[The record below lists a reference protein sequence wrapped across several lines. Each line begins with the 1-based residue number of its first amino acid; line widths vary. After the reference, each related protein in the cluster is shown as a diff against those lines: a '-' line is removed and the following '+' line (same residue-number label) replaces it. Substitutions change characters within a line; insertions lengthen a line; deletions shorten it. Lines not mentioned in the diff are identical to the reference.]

1 MERTVGRCLYVLSLA
16 LLLPTAAF
24 AQASITGVV
33 KDASGA
39 VLPGVT
45 VEASSP
51 ALIEKA
57 RSVVTDGSGQY
68 RIVTLPPG
76 IYTVTFSLSGFS
88 TVRREGIELRG
99 TFTAA
104 VDADLRVG
112 SVSETVTVTGETP
125 LVDIQSATQQ
135 RVLGSEVVDAIP
147 TSRMPSSLVELIPG
161 ITVTQGAGNW
171 YGLGAHD
178 VGGSVGDIVGIFA
191 IHGGTFQDSR
201 MMINGLS
208 TGWGNEAFETGYTP
222 NMSAIQETVVD
233 TAASVEN
240 EVGGVRTNIIP
251 KDGGNVFAGTIYG
264 SYTNEHLAS
273 NNVDADL
280 RSRGLPFANS
290 VKVNG
295 DFNPGFGGPI
305 KRDKVWFYAAARYLR
320 ADNYVAGIYVDATQ
334 DDPNVWA
341 YTPDLSRKAI
351 NNGTWKDGEGRVTW
365 QANRL
370 HKFAFSW
377 SQQTSCKCPS
387 LISATQVGGTENRWG
402 HPQRIIT
409 GDWVAPVTSR
419 LLLDASIL
427 HQINKWGFFHRDT
440 SPSTLIGFLEQSN
453 GMNVKTRP
461 TDYRDATNE
470 TLRYRFAVSYVTGAH
485 AFKTGIVNSWAMAD
499 YNQYAIQ
506 PIRYRLNRGVPNQVI
521 LRVRPYH
528 DLWTLDAEPGIYAQD
543 RWTVDRL
550 TLNLGVRYD
559 YKRSHFPEQ
568 TIGDPK
574 NPYGA
579 SPFVPVPF
587 VIPKTEQLR
596 WQDITPKMAAAFD
609 VFGDGRT
616 AVKVSLNKYL
626 DGTQVDGIGNP
637 VAGNLVLETTR
648 SWTDGNQNFK
658 PECDLLAPAGNGEC
672 GPLANPNFGKV
683 SGGAGQWDPRL
694 LRGWGVRGFNWEF
707 STSVQRQ
714 IVPRLSM
721 DVGYFRR
728 WYGNLTTTDDRA
740 LTPAD
745 FDTFSIPAP
754 ADSRLPD
761 GGNYTVGGIRDLKLA
776 SFGRPSDNRITFAK
790 EYGTYIRHWNGVDV
804 SVNARVREGVL
815 LQGGLSTGRTSTDNC
830 DLVEKL
836 PELAPA
842 TPLGFCHIDTKFL
855 TQVKFLGSYTIPR
868 VEVQVSGSMQSVPGP
883 EVQANFVAS
892 TALAAQSLGRPL
904 AGGAPNV
911 TVNIV
916 KPGTMYGER
925 LNQVDL
931 RFAKVVRFSTRRIS
945 LNVDLYNALNGNA
958 VLQQSNTYGNWLQP
972 QGILVGRSVKFST
985 QYNF

>member
-1 MERTVGRCLYVLSLA
+1 MDRMAARLVLAFLVSL
-16 LLLPTAAF
+16 LIPSAAF

-33 KDASGA
+33 RDPSGA

-57 RSVVTDGSGQY
+57 RSVVTDGGGQY

-76 IYTVTFSLSGFS
+76 IYAVTFTMSGFS
-88 TVRREGIELRG
+88 SVRREGIELRG

-104 VDADLRVG
+104 VDAELRVG
-112 SVSETVTVTGETP
+112 SVTETVTVTAETP
-125 LVDIQSATQQ
+125 LVDVQSATQQ

-201 MMINGLS
+201 MTINGLS
-208 TGWGNEAFETGYTP
+208 TGWGNEAFETGFTP

-264 SYTNEHLAS
+264 SYTNEHLTS

-290 VKVNG
+290 VRMNG
-295 DFNPGFGGPI
+295 DFNPGVGGPI
-305 KRDKVWFYAAARYLR
+305 KRDKVWFYAAGRYLR
-320 ADNYVAGIYVDATQ
+320 ADNYVAGIYVDTTQ

-341 YTPDLSRKAI
+341 YTPDLTRKAI
-351 NNGTWKDGEGRVTW
+351 NYGTWKDGQGRVTW
-365 QANRL
+365 QASTM
-370 HKFAFSW
+370 HKLAFSW
-377 SQQTSCKCPS
+377 SEQTSCKCPS
-387 LISATQVGGTENRWG
+387 LISPTQIGGTENRWG

-409 GDWVAPVTSR
+409 GDWTAPLTSR
-419 LLLDASIL
+419 LLVDASML
-427 HQINKWGFFHRDT
+427 HQVNKWGFFPRDS
-440 SPSTLIGFLEQSN
+440 SPSSLIGFLEQSN
-453 GMNVKTRP
+453 GMNLKTRP
-461 TDYRDATNE
+461 ADYRDATNK

-485 AFKTGIVNSWAMAD
+485 AFKTGVVNSWAMAD
-499 YNQYAIQ
+499 YNQFAIQ

-543 RWTVDRL
+543 RWTLQRL

-568 TIGDPK
+568 TIGDPG
-574 NPYGA
+574 NPYGGTR
-579 SPFVPVPF
+579 FVPVPF
-587 VIPKTEQLR
+587 VIAKTDQLR
-596 WQDITPKMAAAFD
+596 WHDITPKMAAAYD
-609 VFGDGRT
+609 LFGDGKT

-637 VAGNLVLETTR
+637 VAGNLVLETNR
-648 SWTDGNQNFK
+648 SWGDTNQNFR
-658 PECDLLAPAGNGEC
+658 PDCDLLATGTSGEC
-672 GPLANPNFGKV
+672 GPMANPNFGKV
-683 SGGAGQWDPRL
+683 TGGAGQWDPRL
-694 LRGWGVRGFNWEF
+694 LRGWGARGFNWEF

-714 IVPRLSM
+714 IVNRISA

-745 FDTFSIPAP
+745 FDTFSITAP
-754 ADSRLPD
+754 SDSRLPG
-761 GGNYTVGGIRDLKLA
+761 GGNYSVGGLRDLKPT
-776 SFGRPSDNRITFAK
+776 SFGRPTDNRITFAK
-790 EYGTYIRHWNGVDV
+790 EFGRSVRHWNGVDV
-804 SVNARVREGVL
+804 SVNARVREGVI
-815 LQGGLSTGRTSTDNC
+815 LQGGMSTGRTSTDNC
-830 DLVEKL
+830 DLVERL
-836 PELAPA
+836 PELSP
-842 TPLGFCHIDTKFL
+842 TVPLGYCHMDTKFL
-855 TQVKFLGSYTIPR
+855 TQVKFLGSYTLPR
-868 VEVQVSGSMQSVPGP
+868 VDVQVSGSMQSVPGP
-883 EVQANFVAS
+883 EVQANYVA
-892 TALAAQSLGRPL
+892 TNAAIQPSLGRVL
-904 AGGAPNV
+904 SGGSQNI

-916 KPGTMYGER
+916 EPGTMYGER

-931 RFAKVVRFSTRRIS
+931 RFAKILRFGTRRTAF
-945 LNVDLYNALNGNA
+945 NVDLYNALNGNA
-958 VLQQSNTYGNWLQP
+958 VLLQSNTYGNWQQP
-972 QGILVGRSVKFST
+972 QGVLVGRSVKFSV

>member
-1 MERTVGRCLYVLSLA
+1 MDRVAARCVCA
-16 LLLPTAAF
+16 LLAVLMPSAAF

-76 IYTVTFSLSGFS
+76 VYAVTFTLSGFS

-112 SVSETVTVTGETP
+112 AVTETVTVTGETP
-125 LVDIQSATQQ
+125 LVDVQSATQQ

-201 MMINGLS
+201 MTINGLS

-251 KDGGNVFAGTIYG
+251 KDGGNVFAGTVFG
-264 SYTNEHLAS
+264 SFTNEHLTT
-273 NNVDADL
+273 NNIDDDL
-280 RSRGLPFANS
+280 RSRGLPHANS
-290 VKVNG
+290 VKSNG

-305 KRDKVWFYAAARYLR
+305 RRDKVWFYAAARYLR
-320 ADNYVAGIYVDATQ
+320 ADNYVAGMYVDTTQ
-334 DDPNVWA
+334 DDPNVFA
-341 YTPDLSRKAI
+341 YTPDQSRKAVNSGI
-351 NNGTWKDGEGRVTW
+351 WKDGQGRVTW
-365 QANRL
+365 QATRL

-377 SQQTSCKCPS
+377 TQQTSCKCPS
-387 LISATQVGGTENRWG
+387 LISATQAGGTENRWG
-402 HPQRIIT
+402 RPQRVIT
-409 GDWVAPVTSR
+409 GDWTAPVTSR
-419 LLLDASIL
+419 LLVDASIL
-427 HQINKWGFFHRDT
+427 HQINKWGFFPRD
-440 SPSTLIGFLEQSN
+440 SMPSNIIGFIEQSN
-453 GMNVKTRP
+453 GMNVKTRGG
-461 TDYRDATNE
+461 DYRDATNE
-470 TLRYRFAVSYVTGAH
+470 TLRYRFAVSYVTGTH
-485 AFKTGIVNSWAMAD
+485 AFKTGVVNSWAMAD

-506 PIRYRLNRGVPNQVI
+506 PIRYRLNRGIANQVI

-543 RWTVDRL
+543 RWTLDRL

-574 NPYGA
+574 DPYGSA
-579 SPFVPVPF
+579 RFVPIPF
-587 VIPKTEQLR
+587 VIPRTDQLR
-596 WQDITPKMAAAFD
+596 WHDLTPKMAAAYD
-609 VFGDGRT
+609 LFGNGRT

-637 VAGNLVLETTR
+637 VAGNLVLETNR
-648 SWTDGNQNFK
+648 AWGDANANWR
-658 PECDLLAPAGNGEC
+658 PDCDLLAPAANGEC

-683 SGGAGQWDPRL
+683 TGGAGQWDPKL
-694 LRGWGVRGFNWEF
+694 LHGWGVRGFNWEF

-714 IVPRLSM
+714 IVRGISI
-721 DVGYFRR
+721 DAGYFRR

-740 LTPAD
+740 LAPAD
-745 FDTFSIPAP
+745 FDTFNVFAP
-754 ADSRLPD
+754 SDSRLPD
-761 GGNYTVGGIRDLKLA
+761 GGNFTVGGLRDLKPV

-790 EYGTYIRHWNGVDV
+790 EFGRSIRHWNGMDL
-804 SVNARVREGVL
+804 SLNARVRDGVL
-815 LQGGLSTGRTSTDNC
+815 LQGGMSTGRTSTDNC
-830 DLVEKL
+830 DLVQKL
-836 PELAPA
+836 PELSPA
-842 TPLGFCHIDTKFL
+842 IPLGYCHVDTKFL
-855 TQVKFLGSYTIPR
+855 TQFKFLGSYTIPR
-868 VEVQVSGSMQSVPGP
+868 VDVQISGSMQSIPGP
-883 EVQANFVAS
+883 EIQANYVVP
-892 TALAAQSLGRPL
+892 TALAAVSLGRPL
-904 AGGAPNV
+904 SGSAPNV

-931 RFAKVVRFSTRRIS
+931 RLAKILRFGMRRTS
-945 LNVDLYNALNGNA
+945 LNLDLYNALNGNA
-958 VLQQSNTYGNWLQP
+958 VLQQSNTFGNWQQP
-972 QGILVGRSVKFST
+972 QGILVGRSVKMSV

>member
-1 MERTVGRCLYVLSLA
+1 MPS
-16 LLLPTAAF
+16 AAF

-68 RIVTLPPG
+68 RLVTLPPG
-76 IYTVTFSLSGFS
+76 VYAVTFTLSGFS
-88 TVRREGIELRG
+88 TVRREGIELRS

-112 SVSETVTVTGETP
+112 AVTETVTVTGETP
-125 LVDIQSATQQ
+125 LVDVQSATQQ

-201 MMINGLS
+201 MTINGLS

-251 KDGGNVFAGTIYG
+251 KDGGNVFAGTVFG
-264 SYTNEHLAS
+264 SFTNEHLTT
-273 NNVDADL
+273 NNIDDDL
-280 RSRGLPFANS
+280 RSRGLPHANS
-290 VKVNG
+290 VKSNG

-305 KRDKVWFYAAARYLR
+305 RRDKVWFYAAARYLR
-320 ADNYVAGIYVDATQ
+320 ADNYVAGMYVDTTQ
-334 DDPNVWA
+334 DDPNVFA
-341 YTPDLSRKAI
+341 YTPDQSRKAVNSGI
-351 NNGTWKDGEGRVTW
+351 WKDGQGRVTW
-365 QANRL
+365 QATRL

-377 SQQTSCKCPS
+377 TQQTSCKCPS
-387 LISATQVGGTENRWG
+387 LISATQAGGTENRWG
-402 HPQRIIT
+402 RPQRVIT
-409 GDWVAPVTSR
+409 GDWTAPVTSR
-419 LLLDASIL
+419 LLVDASIL
-427 HQINKWGFFHRDT
+427 HQINKWGFFPRD
-440 SPSTLIGFLEQSN
+440 SMPSNIIGFIEQSN
-453 GMNVKTRP
+453 GMNVKTRGG
-461 TDYRDATNE
+461 DYRDATNE
-470 TLRYRFAVSYVTGAH
+470 TLRYRFAVSYVTGTH
-485 AFKTGIVNSWAMAD
+485 AFKTGVVNSWAMAD

-506 PIRYRLNRGVPNQVI
+506 PIRYRLNRGIANQVI

-543 RWTVDRL
+543 RWTLDRL

-574 NPYGA
+574 DPYGSA
-579 SPFVPVPF
+579 RFVPIPF
-587 VIPKTEQLR
+587 VIPRTDQLR
-596 WQDITPKMAAAFD
+596 WHDLTPKMAAAYD
-609 VFGDGRT
+609 LFGNGRT

-637 VAGNLVLETTR
+637 VAGNLVLETNR
-648 SWTDGNQNFK
+648 AWGDANANWR
-658 PECDLLAPAGNGEC
+658 PDCDLLAPAANGEC

-683 SGGAGQWDPRL
+683 TGGAGQWDPKL
-694 LRGWGVRGFNWEF
+694 LHGWGVRGFNWEF

-714 IVPRLSM
+714 IVRGISI
-721 DVGYFRR
+721 DAGYFRR

-740 LTPAD
+740 LAPAD
-745 FDTFSIPAP
+745 FDTFNVLAP
-754 ADSRLPD
+754 SDSRLPD
-761 GGNYTVGGIRDLKLA
+761 GGNFTVGGLRDLKPV

-790 EYGTYIRHWNGVDV
+790 EFGRSIRHWNGMDL
-804 SVNARVREGVL
+804 SLNARVRDGVL
-815 LQGGLSTGRTSTDNC
+815 LQGGMSTGRTSTDNC
-830 DLVEKL
+830 DLVQKL
-836 PELAPA
+836 PELSPA
-842 TPLGFCHIDTKFL
+842 IPLGYCHVDTKFL
-855 TQVKFLGSYTIPR
+855 TQFKFLGSYTIPR
-868 VEVQVSGSMQSVPGP
+868 VDVQISGSMQSIPGP
-883 EVQANFVAS
+883 EIQANYVVP
-892 TALAAQSLGRPL
+892 TALAAVSLGRPL
-904 AGGAPNV
+904 SGSAPNV

-931 RFAKVVRFSTRRIS
+931 RLAKILRFGMRRTS
-945 LNVDLYNALNGNA
+945 LNLDLYNALNGNA
-958 VLQQSNTYGNWLQP
+958 VLQQSNTFGNWQQP
-972 QGILVGRSVKFST
+972 QGILVGRSVKMSV

>member
-1 MERTVGRCLYVLSLA
+1 MDRVAARCVCA
-16 LLLPTAAF
+16 LLAVLMPSAAF

-76 IYTVTFSLSGFS
+76 VYAVTFTLSGFS

-112 SVSETVTVTGETP
+112 AVTETVTVTGETP
-125 LVDIQSATQQ
+125 LVDVQSATQQ

-201 MMINGLS
+201 MTINGLS

-251 KDGGNVFAGTIYG
+251 KDGGNVFAGTVFG
-264 SYTNEHLAS
+264 SFTNEHLTT
-273 NNVDADL
+273 NNIDDDL
-280 RSRGLPFANS
+280 RSRGLPHANS
-290 VKVNG
+290 VKSNG

-305 KRDKVWFYAAARYLR
+305 RRDKVWFYAAARYLR
-320 ADNYVAGIYVDATQ
+320 ADNYVAGMYVDTTQ
-334 DDPNVWA
+334 DDPNVFA
-341 YTPDLSRKAI
+341 YTPDQSRKAVNSGI
-351 NNGTWKDGEGRVTW
+351 WKDGQGRVTW
-365 QANRL
+365 QATRL

-377 SQQTSCKCPS
+377 TQQTSCKCPS
-387 LISATQVGGTENRWG
+387 LISATQAGGTENRWG
-402 HPQRIIT
+402 RPQRVIT
-409 GDWVAPVTSR
+409 GDWTAPVTSR
-419 LLLDASIL
+419 LLVDASIL
-427 HQINKWGFFHRDT
+427 HQINKWGFFPRD
-440 SPSTLIGFLEQSN
+440 SMPSNIIGFIEQSN
-453 GMNVKTRP
+453 GMNVKTRGG
-461 TDYRDATNE
+461 DYRDATNE
-470 TLRYRFAVSYVTGAH
+470 TLRYRFAVSYVTGTH
-485 AFKTGIVNSWAMAD
+485 AFKTGVVNSWAMAD

-506 PIRYRLNRGVPNQVI
+506 PIRYRLNRGIANQVI

-543 RWTVDRL
+543 RWTLDRL

-574 NPYGA
+574 DPYGSA
-579 SPFVPVPF
+579 RFVPIPF
-587 VIPKTEQLR
+587 VIPRTDQLR
-596 WQDITPKMAAAFD
+596 WHDLTPKMAAAYD
-609 VFGDGRT
+609 LFGNGRT

-637 VAGNLVLETTR
+637 VAGNLVLETNR
-648 SWTDGNQNFK
+648 AWGDANANWR
-658 PECDLLAPAGNGEC
+658 PDCDLLAPAANGEC

-683 SGGAGQWDPRL
+683 TGGAGQWDPKL
-694 LRGWGVRGFNWEF
+694 LHGWGVRGFNWEF

-714 IVPRLSM
+714 IVRGISL
-721 DVGYFRR
+721 DAGYFRR

-740 LTPAD
+740 LAPAD
-745 FDTFSIPAP
+745 FDTFNVFAP
-754 ADSRLPD
+754 SDSRLPD
-761 GGNYTVGGIRDLKLA
+761 GGNFTVGGLRDLKPA

-790 EYGTYIRHWNGVDV
+790 EFGRSIRHWNGMDL
-804 SVNARVREGVL
+804 SLNARVRDGVL
-815 LQGGLSTGRTSTDNC
+815 LQGGMSTGRTSTDNC
-830 DLVEKL
+830 DLVQKL
-836 PELAPA
+836 PELSPA
-842 TPLGFCHIDTKFL
+842 IPLGYCHVDTKFL
-855 TQVKFLGSYTIPR
+855 TQFKFLGSYTIPR
-868 VEVQVSGSMQSVPGP
+868 VDVQISGSMQSIPGP
-883 EVQANFVAS
+883 EIQANYVVP
-892 TALAAQSLGRPL
+892 TALAAVSLGRPL
-904 AGGAPNV
+904 SGSAPNV

-931 RFAKVVRFSTRRIS
+931 RLAKILRFGMRRTS
-945 LNVDLYNALNGNA
+945 LNLDLYNALNGNA
-958 VLQQSNTYGNWLQP
+958 VLQQSNTFGNWQQP
-972 QGILVGRSVKFST
+972 QGILVGRSVKMSV

>member
-1 MERTVGRCLYVLSLA
+1 MPS
-16 LLLPTAAF
+16 AAF

-76 IYTVTFSLSGFS
+76 VYAVTFTLSGFS

-112 SVSETVTVTGETP
+112 AVTETVTVTGETP
-125 LVDIQSATQQ
+125 LVDVQSATQQ

-201 MMINGLS
+201 MTINGLS

-251 KDGGNVFAGTIYG
+251 KDGGNVFAGTVFG
-264 SYTNEHLAS
+264 SFTNEHLTT
-273 NNVDADL
+273 NNIDDDL
-280 RSRGLPFANS
+280 RSRGLPHANS
-290 VKVNG
+290 VKSNG

-305 KRDKVWFYAAARYLR
+305 RRDKVWFYAAARYLR
-320 ADNYVAGIYVDATQ
+320 ADNYVAGMYVDTTQ
-334 DDPNVWA
+334 DDPNVFA
-341 YTPDLSRKAI
+341 YTPDQSRKAVNSGI
-351 NNGTWKDGEGRVTW
+351 WKDGQGRVTW
-365 QANRL
+365 QATRL

-377 SQQTSCKCPS
+377 TQQTSCKCPS
-387 LISATQVGGTENRWG
+387 LISATQAGGTENRWG
-402 HPQRIIT
+402 RPQRVIT
-409 GDWVAPVTSR
+409 GDWTAPVTSR
-419 LLLDASIL
+419 LLVDASIL
-427 HQINKWGFFHRDT
+427 HQINKWGFFPRD
-440 SPSTLIGFLEQSN
+440 SMPSNIIGFIEQSN
-453 GMNVKTRP
+453 GMNVKTRGG
-461 TDYRDATNE
+461 DYRDATNE
-470 TLRYRFAVSYVTGAH
+470 TLRYRFAVSYVTGTH
-485 AFKTGIVNSWAMAD
+485 AFKTGVVNSWAMAD

-506 PIRYRLNRGVPNQVI
+506 PIRYRLNRGIANQVI

-543 RWTVDRL
+543 RWTLDRL

-574 NPYGA
+574 DPYGSA
-579 SPFVPVPF
+579 RFVPIPF
-587 VIPKTEQLR
+587 VIPRTDQLR
-596 WQDITPKMAAAFD
+596 WHDLTPKMAAAYD
-609 VFGDGRT
+609 LFGNGRT

-637 VAGNLVLETTR
+637 VAGNLVLETNR
-648 SWTDGNQNFK
+648 AWGDANANWR
-658 PECDLLAPAGNGEC
+658 PDCDLLAPAANGEC

-683 SGGAGQWDPRL
+683 TGGAGQWDPKL
-694 LRGWGVRGFNWEF
+694 LHGWGVRGFNWEF

-714 IVPRLSM
+714 IVRGISL
-721 DVGYFRR
+721 DAGYFRR

-740 LTPAD
+740 LAPAD
-745 FDTFSIPAP
+745 FDTFNVFAP
-754 ADSRLPD
+754 SDSRLPD
-761 GGNYTVGGIRDLKLA
+761 GGNFTVGGLRDLKPA

-790 EYGTYIRHWNGVDV
+790 EFGRSIRHWNGMDL
-804 SVNARVREGVL
+804 SLNARVRDGVL
-815 LQGGLSTGRTSTDNC
+815 LQGGMSTGRTSTDNC
-830 DLVEKL
+830 DLVQKL
-836 PELAPA
+836 PELSPA
-842 TPLGFCHIDTKFL
+842 IPLGYCHVDTKFL
-855 TQVKFLGSYTIPR
+855 TQFKFLGSYTIPR
-868 VEVQVSGSMQSVPGP
+868 VDVQISGSMQSIPGP
-883 EVQANFVAS
+883 EIQANYVVP
-892 TALAAQSLGRPL
+892 TALAAVSLGRPL
-904 AGGAPNV
+904 SGSAPNV

-931 RFAKVVRFSTRRIS
+931 RLAKILRFGMRRTS
-945 LNVDLYNALNGNA
+945 LNLDLYNALNGNA
-958 VLQQSNTYGNWLQP
+958 VLQQSNTFGNWQQP
-972 QGILVGRSVKFST
+972 QGILVGRSVKMSV

>member
-1 MERTVGRCLYVLSLA
+1 MPS
-16 LLLPTAAF
+16 AAF

-76 IYTVTFSLSGFS
+76 VYAVTFTLSGFS

-112 SVSETVTVTGETP
+112 AVTETVTVTGETP
-125 LVDIQSATQQ
+125 LVDVQSATQQ

-201 MMINGLS
+201 MTINGLS

-251 KDGGNVFAGTIYG
+251 KDGGNVFAGTVFG
-264 SYTNEHLAS
+264 SFTNEHLTT
-273 NNVDADL
+273 NNIDDDL
-280 RSRGLPFANS
+280 RSRGLPHANS
-290 VKVNG
+290 VKSNG

-305 KRDKVWFYAAARYLR
+305 RRDKVWFYAAARYLR
-320 ADNYVAGIYVDATQ
+320 ADNYVAGMYVDTTQ
-334 DDPNVWA
+334 DDPNVFA
-341 YTPDLSRKAI
+341 YTPDQSRKAVNSGI
-351 NNGTWKDGEGRVTW
+351 WKDGQGRVTW
-365 QANRL
+365 QATRL

-377 SQQTSCKCPS
+377 TQQTSCKCPS
-387 LISATQVGGTENRWG
+387 LISATQAGGTENRWG
-402 HPQRIIT
+402 RPQRVIT
-409 GDWVAPVTSR
+409 GDWTAPVTSR
-419 LLLDASIL
+419 LLVDASIL
-427 HQINKWGFFHRDT
+427 HQINKWGFFPRD
-440 SPSTLIGFLEQSN
+440 SMPSNIIGFIEQSN
-453 GMNVKTRP
+453 GMNVKTRGG
-461 TDYRDATNE
+461 DYRDATNE
-470 TLRYRFAVSYVTGAH
+470 TLRYRFAVSYVTGTH
-485 AFKTGIVNSWAMAD
+485 AFKTGVVNSWAMAD

-506 PIRYRLNRGVPNQVI
+506 PIRYRLNRGIANQVI

-543 RWTVDRL
+543 RWTLDRL

-574 NPYGA
+574 DPYGSA
-579 SPFVPVPF
+579 RFVPIPF
-587 VIPKTEQLR
+587 VIPRTDQLR
-596 WQDITPKMAAAFD
+596 WHDLTPKMAAAYD
-609 VFGDGRT
+609 LFGNGRT

-637 VAGNLVLETTR
+637 VAGNLVLETNR
-648 SWTDGNQNFK
+648 AWGDANANWR
-658 PECDLLAPAGNGEC
+658 PDCDLLAPAANGEC

-683 SGGAGQWDPRL
+683 TGGAGQWDPKL
-694 LRGWGVRGFNWEF
+694 LHGWGVRGFNWEF

-714 IVPRLSM
+714 IVRGISL
-721 DVGYFRR
+721 DAGYFRR

-740 LTPAD
+740 LAPAD
-745 FDTFSIPAP
+745 FDTFNVFAP
-754 ADSRLPD
+754 SDSRLPD
-761 GGNYTVGGIRDLKLA
+761 GGNFTVGGLRDLKPV

-790 EYGTYIRHWNGVDV
+790 EFGRSIRHWNGMDL
-804 SVNARVREGVL
+804 SLNARVRDGVL
-815 LQGGLSTGRTSTDNC
+815 LQGGMSTGRTSTDNC
-830 DLVEKL
+830 DLVQKL
-836 PELAPA
+836 PELSPA
-842 TPLGFCHIDTKFL
+842 IPLGYCHVDTKFL
-855 TQVKFLGSYTIPR
+855 TQFKFLGSYTIPR
-868 VEVQVSGSMQSVPGP
+868 VDVQISGSMQSIPGP
-883 EVQANFVAS
+883 EIQANYVVP
-892 TALAAQSLGRPL
+892 TALAAVSLGRPL
-904 AGGAPNV
+904 SGSAPNV

-931 RFAKVVRFSTRRIS
+931 RLAKILRFGMRRTS
-945 LNVDLYNALNGNA
+945 LNLDLYNALNGNA
-958 VLQQSNTYGNWLQP
+958 VLQQSNTFGNWQQP
-972 QGILVGRSVKFST
+972 QGILVGRSVKMSV